1 MTPAGDPP
9 AIFISYS
16 HVDEKWK
23 ERLVKQ
29 LKVLEIEGALEVWD
43 DRRIE
48 AGDDWL
54 PEITREMERARVAVL
69 LISADFLTSTF
80 IRSNEVPALLARRQT
95 GGLRVIPV
103 IVHPCPW
110 QRVPWLAA
118 IQCRPKDGRPLSAG
132 SKNKVDSDLAALALE
147 ISGLLAKG

>member
-1 MTPAGDPP
+1 MPDAGAPP

-29 LKVLEIEGALEVWD
+29 LKVLELEGALEVWD
-43 DRRIE
+43 DRRIA

-54 PEITREMERARVAVL
+54 PAITQEMERAKVAVL
-69 LISADFLTSTF
+69 LISADFLTSKF
-80 IRSNEVPALLARRQT
+80 IRSTEVPAVLARRQT
-95 GGLRVIPV
+95 GGLRVIPL

-110 QRVPWLAA
+110 QAVPWLSA

-132 SKNKVDSDLAALALE
+132 SKNKVDSDLAALAME
-147 ISGLLAKG
+147 IRGLLGTV

>member
-1 MTPAGDPP
+1 MPPTGDSP

-23 ERLVKQ
+23 DRLVKQ

-48 AGDDWL
+48 AVDDWL

>member
-1 MTPAGDPP
+1 MSTPP
-9 AIFISYS
+9 AVFISYS

-23 ERLVKQ
+23 DRLVKQ
-29 LKVLEIEGALEVWD
+29 LRVLEIEGALEVWD
-43 DRRIE
+43 DRRIA

-69 LISADFLTSTF
+69 LISADFLISKF
-80 IRSNEVPALLARRQT
+80 IRGNEVPALLARRQT

-110 QRVPWLAA
+110 QAVPWLAA
-118 IQCRPKDGRPLSAG
+118 IQCRPRDGKPLSSG
-132 SKNKVDSDLAALALE
+132 SKNKADSDLAALATE